1 MARDYSAADL
11 MPAAVVFIIGIA
23 EASHL
28 CGVFFDLPFHF
39 CTLAFG
45 VSAAAG
51 ILLLAVSAAV
61 YRVRRKEKLGFAG
74 PGNGAEGLLLVIFF
88 AILLSQLVFVL
99 TNRTVYRQGDMTVET
114 VGSFLETNAIYQV
127 NPITGQAYQQGIP
140 SRLKILCLPT
150 LYGALCSLT
159 HLPPQRIVWRVAP
172 ILTLLGCYGAYSAL
186 GSCFFGNDRKKRSCF
201 LIAVSLL
208 LWAGSYLYGMDGFGV
223 LYAGWRGVTIRNAVL
238 IPWVVSLCL
247 RRKWVPV
254 LLCILA
260 EACAA
265 WTLYGMGACLFI
277 TVGIVLTDV
286 IRAGV
291 EAKRA
296 AGEEAAK

>member
-28 CGVFFDLPFHF
+28 CGVFFNLPFHF
-39 CTLAFG
+39 CTLLFG
-45 VSAAAG
+45 VSAAAV
-51 ILLLAVSAAV
+51 LLFLAVSAVV
-61 YRVRRKEKLGFAG
+61 YRVRRKEKVGSAAKA
-74 PGNGAEGLLLVIFF
+74 GAEWLLLVIF
-88 AILLSQLVFVL
+88 AVVVLSQLAFVL
-99 TNRTVYRQGDMTVET
+99 TNGAVYRQGDMTVET
-114 VGSFLETNAIYQV
+114 VGSFLETNAIYRV

-159 HLPPQRIVWRVAP
+159 HLSPQWVVWRVAP
-172 ILTLLGCYGAYSAL
+172 VLTLLGCYGAYSAL
-186 GSCFFGNDRKKRSCF
+186 GRCLFGNDRKKRSCF
-201 LIAVSLL
+201 LVAVSLL

-247 RRKWVPV
+247 RKKWFPV
-254 LLCILA
+254 ILCILA
-260 EACAA
+260 EACIV

-277 TVGIVLTDV
+277 AAGIVLV
-286 IRAGV
+286 GFVRAGV